1 MENIESILIFLAIGA
16 VAGWL
21 AGTLLKGG
29 GLGLVLNIVV
39 GIVGSILGGY
49 VLGLS
54 GVFGSA
60 LIGSIVTSTIGAILL
75 LLMIGLIKK

>member
-21 AGTLLKGG
+21 AGTILKGG

-39 GIVGSILGGY
+39 GIVDSILGGY
-49 VLGLS
+49 VLGFAGVNFS

-60 LIGSIVTSTIGAILL
+60 LIGSIVTSTIG
-75 LLMIGLIKK
+75 KEPFYYCF